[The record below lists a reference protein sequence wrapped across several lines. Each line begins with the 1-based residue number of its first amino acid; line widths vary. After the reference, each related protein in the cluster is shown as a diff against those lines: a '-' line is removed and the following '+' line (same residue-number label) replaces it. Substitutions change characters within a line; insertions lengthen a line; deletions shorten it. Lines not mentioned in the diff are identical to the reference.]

1 MPPSDGVRVGS
12 SFPARASPLRMGRTL
27 RLLVVEDDPDDA
39 RMMFRALRA
48 SGRFDPVH
56 VRSGSEGLEAAM
68 AGPFAGCLVDY
79 RLPDMSGIEMCRRLR
94 ALGLDV
100 PVLLMSSVQSD
111 EVVARAR
118 AAGATDFLV
127 KHLSYGERLESE
139 VARLLAV

>member
-1 MPPSDGVRVGS
+1 MAGP
-12 SFPARASPLRMGRTL
+12 L

-39 RMMFRALRA
+39 RTMFRVLRA
-48 SGRFDPVH
+48 SGRFEPVH
-56 VRSGSEGLEAAM
+56 ARTGSEGLEAAR
-68 AGPFAGCLVDY
+68 AGPFAACLVDY

-94 ALGLDV
+94 ALGLGV

-127 KHLSYGERLESE
+127 KHLSYGDRLEAE
-139 VARLLAV
+139 IGRHLEA

>member
-1 MPPSDGVRVGS
+1 MAGP
-12 SFPARASPLRMGRTL
+12 L

-39 RMMFRALRA
+39 RTLFRVLRA
-48 SGRFDPVH
+48 SGRFEPVH
-56 VRSGSEGLEAAM
+56 ARTGSEGLEAVR
-68 AGPFAGCLVDY
+68 AGPVAACLVDY

-127 KHLSYGERLESE
+127 KHLSYGDRLEAE
-139 VARLLAV
+139 IGRHLEA